1 MSHHQSK
8 PFTTTVQYK
17 QARKAGQRRKREL
30 VETQHYRLAE
40 AEYREHTF
48 GQMGGRR

>member
-1 MSHHQSK
+1 MQQHQTK

-17 QARKAGQRRKREL
+17 RDRKVGRIKKREL
-30 VETQHYRLAE
+30 IETQHYRLAE